1 MHPLDG
7 PRLRIAV
14 ASRQIYDLYT
24 TAERFIQEHA
34 HTISPQKSR
43 KPGQKDFRILDISDV
58 PLNFSIAIGQIAHVL
73 RASLDELVCQLALKC
88 NPGGCIDDICAETGF
103 PIRIYGPSAAKSKSG
118 RVQRRF
124 SWKSPRI
131 EPLSRRLMTAIEA
144 LQPYKRGRGY
154 RKNLL
159 WLLEKLNNTD
169 KHRMLVLLI
178 QKAHGASITVQRGK
192 IDTVVIGKRITM
204 YTETGQLEIIP
215 RIELKEGTKVGH
227 LKGRLPDD
235 VSVEVGIASIM
246 IFGDA
251 CRAVK
256 GLPVFP
262 TLGEICNH
270 VSDVVESFALEFSAT

>member
-14 ASRQIYDLYT
+14 ASRQIYDLA
-24 TAERFIQEHA
+24 TAAQRFVQEHA
-34 HTISPQKSR
+34 HTIPPQKSR
-43 KPGQKDFRILDISDV
+43 KPGQKDFRLLDIGVV
-58 PLNFSIAIGQIAHVL
+58 PPNFSIAIGQIAHVL

-88 NPGGCIDDICAETGF
+88 NPGRCIDDICVNTGF
-103 PIRIYGPSAAKSKSG
+103 PIRIHGPKTAKSKRGSAE
-118 RVQRRF
+118 RRF
-124 SWKSPRI
+124 SWESGHIK
-131 EPLSRRLMTAIEA
+131 PLPRRLKAAIEA

-178 QKAHGASITVQRGK
+178 QKAHGTSITVNRGK
-192 IDTVVIGKRITM
+192 IDTVVVGKRITM

-215 RIELKEGTKVGH
+215 RIKLKEGTKVAH
-227 LKGRLPDD
+227 LKGRLPDG
-235 VSVEVGIASIM
+235 VNVGVVIAPTM
-246 IFGDA
+246 VFGDA
-251 CRAVK
+251 CRAVES
-256 GLPVFP
+256 LPVFP

-270 VSDVVESFALEFSAT
+270 VSDVVESFAPEFSAT